1 MKTNH
6 IILQWLHLI
15 FMCRT
20 APWNICGC
28 TALLLLS
35 IPPPLYLFSSLS
47 FPIFDINEF
56 EASILSPGC
65 PSLISPLTLPLVHS
79 HQPEAGGSPGPHP
92 SYCHPCIP
100 CLSCSPCQLDSSSPW
115 CHPVVL
121 TNYTI
126 GRSPSHALN
135 LVSFVLNFQLAC
147 TVCLLLIMYNAR
159 ALRCNSKQGELHNH
173 ALKELPGLSPVH
185 LAHDSPCVWKDHCTS
200 THPFL
205 HVHICPYF
213 KV

>member
-1 MKTNH
+1 MFISRLFLHPVLLPTSPPFSHPIITDGILPMKTNH
-6 IILQWLHLI
+6 ITLQWLHLI

-100 CLSCSPCQLDSSSPW
+100 CLSCSPCQLDSSSP
-115 CHPVVL
+115 
-121 TNYTI
+121 
-126 GRSPSHALN
+126 
-135 LVSFVLNFQLAC
+135 
-147 TVCLLLIMYNAR
+147 
-159 ALRCNSKQGELHNH
+159 
-173 ALKELPGLSPVH
+173 
-185 LAHDSPCVWKDHCTS
+185 
-200 THPFL
+200 
-205 HVHICPYF
+205 
-213 KV
+213 